1 MMDYAA
7 KLAVLWADDAIVV
20 FNREVTG
27 QYTVPVLANAV
38 NAHRTVGACENRIP
52 DCAARVRVSVN
63 S

>member
-38 NAHRTVGACENRIP
+38 MLTEQ
-52 DCAARVRVSVN
+52 
-63 S
+63 